1 MIFGEKVFRALGELR
16 AAEVD
21 DDTDI
26 SHHGIKGMHWGVRRY
41 QNPDGSLT
49 KEGLRR
55 YATKN
60 LKKGNAHNLDS
71 WGKDANHNVLY
82 IVGASGSGKS
92 TTALGLVDDHDSV
105 IHLDTLLENEEHGQM
120 YRNNDFEKFC
130 ISKGI
135 DVDRARDT
143 SISRKERWKVIDAIS
158 DQIEPYGQQC
168 YNRGRRVVVEGVQ
181 MADDTMFPDKVY
193 FKDRPVVTL
202 HTNKTRSAWR
212 AATRDKSNPIDIVK
226 DLTDKE
232 RSEWYDYVEEGLNK
246 IDKAN
251 SVKHSLFGELV
262 TSNDIRYV
270 EIRENLDPGVRI
282 TRYYSS

>member
-16 AAEVD
+16 AAEED
-21 DDTDI
+21 DEIDI
-26 SHHGIKGMHWGVRRY
+26 SHHGIKGMKWGVRRY

-49 KEGLRR
+49 QEGLKR

-71 WGKDANHNVLY
+71 WGKDADHNVLY

-92 TTALGLVDDHDSV
+92 TTALGLADSHDSV
-105 IHLDTLLENEEHGQM
+105 IHLDTLLENEEHGRM

-135 DVDRARDT
+135 DVNRARDT
-143 SISRKERWKVIDAIS
+143 SIDRKERWKVIDAIS
-158 DQIEPYGQQC
+158 EQIEPYGKQC
-168 YNRGRRVVVEGVQ
+168 YNRGKRVVVEGVQ
-181 MADDTMFPDKVY
+181 MADDTMFPDKGY
-193 FKDRPVVTL
+193 FKNRPVVTL

-212 AATRDKSNPIDIVK
+212 AATRDKSNPIDIFK

-232 RSEWYDYVEEGLNK
+232 RSEWYDYVEEGLDK

-251 SVKHSLFGELV
+251 SIKHSLFGERVVL
-262 TSNDIRYV
+262 
-270 EIRENLDPGVRI
+270 
-282 TRYYSS
+282 